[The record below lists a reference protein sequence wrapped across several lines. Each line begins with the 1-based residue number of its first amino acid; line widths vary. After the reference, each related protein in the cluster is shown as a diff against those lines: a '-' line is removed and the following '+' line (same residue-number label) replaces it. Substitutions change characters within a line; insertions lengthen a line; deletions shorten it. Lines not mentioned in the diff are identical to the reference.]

1 MDQDLRRYE
10 RIGAELP
17 CRLYISEKGAKGEK
31 GLKFQAFT
39 SSLNVGLGGVF
50 VKSSFLLKK
59 GVDVNV
65 EIALPDRP
73 LSARARVSH
82 VMPLPPGETKLD
94 AAPSG
99 MGMEFVTVE
108 EGREA
113 LLHYVAPPRYRRFF
127 DALVEEFPHI
137 ADKLRL
143 RDVAFI
149 LNLWETWKTKAP
161 GRPAAAA
168 SRAPAPPRHTRSTA
182 RRPSR

>member
-1 MDQDLRRYE
+1 MDDDLRRYE

-17 CRLYISEKGAKGEK
+17 CRLFISEKGEK

-50 VKSSFLLKK
+50 VRSSFLLKK

-82 VMPLPPGETKLD
+82 LIPLPPGETKPD

-99 MGMEFVTVE
+99 MGMEFVAVE

-127 DALVEEFPHI
+127 DALAKEFPRV
-137 ADKLRL
+137 ADKLQL

-149 LNLWETWKTKAP
+149 LNLWETWKAKAP
-161 GRPAAAA
+161 AGSAAAA
-168 SRAPAPPRHTRSTA
+168 SRAPAPPRHARSTA
-182 RRPSR
+182 RRPAR

>member
-1 MDQDLRRYE
+1 MDDDLRRYE

-17 CRLYISEKGAKGEK
+17 CRLFISEKGEK

-39 SSLNVGLGGVF
+39 SSVNVGLGGVF

-65 EIALPDRP
+65 EIALPDRR

-82 VMPLPPGETKLD
+82 LMPPSPEETKPD

-113 LLHYVAPPRYRRFF
+113 LLHYVAPPRYQRFF
-127 DALVEEFPHI
+127 DTLAEEFPHI

-161 GRPAAAA
+161 GRPTAAA
-168 SRAPAPPRHTRSTA
+168 SRAPAPPRHRSTA

>member
-1 MDQDLRRYE
+1 MDDDLRRYE

-17 CRLYISEKGAKGEK
+17 CRLFISEKGEK

-50 VKSSFLLKK
+50 VRSSFLLKK

-65 EIALPDRP
+65 EIALPGRP

-82 VMPLPPGETKLD
+82 LVPLPPGETKPD
-94 AAPSG
+94 AVPDGAAPSG
-99 MGMEFVTVE
+99 MGMEFVAVE

-143 RDVAFI
+143 RDVAFV
-149 LNLWETWKTKAP
+149 LNSWETWRTKAP
-161 GRPAAAA
+161 GHPTL
-168 SRAPAPPRHTRSTA
+168 RAGDLFPL
-182 RRPSR
+182 RR